1 MYNYFSDC
9 FCHLVCPDYL
19 SGGLLMSLKIKKCS
33 CGKEIVFLKTKKDKW
48 IPVNRE
54 SLSMTDFD
62 TENLL
67 FEYGRHIAHF
77 TECPDSKNYRKGG
90 E

>member
-1 MYNYFSDC
+1 
-9 FCHLVCPDYL
+9 
-19 SGGLLMSLKIKKCS
+19 MSLKIKKCS

-62 TENLL
+62 TDNLL

-77 TECPDSKNYRKGG
+77 TDCPNSKNYRKGG
-90 E
+90 ESE